1 MVLPLAAEAL
11 AAAVVQAST
20 GLGFALILSPA
31 VFALLEPESAV
42 VAITVL
48 GLALN
53 GLVLFAESRRPLVA
67 WGEVGPIL
75 IASIPGAVCGVL
87 ILRALPK
94 SVLQIAVGVAVIGA
108 AALRARAR
116 RGATPPT
123 PGDPRARL
131 TLGFATGALS
141 TSAGVNGPPMAL
153 WFAHRGLGPAEIR
166 DSLSAA
172 FLGLGVIAAVVLA
185 PVIAAA
191 DVEVDWGA
199 LLAALACVI
208 AGHAVG
214 RRAFARIDARRYE
227 PLLLAIVVAAGAAS
241 IVAGVVTA
249 ST

>member
-1 MVLPLAAEAL
+1 MALVAVAAL
-11 AAAVVQAST
+11 VAAVVQAST

-53 GLVLFAESRRPLVA
+53 GLVLFGERRRPRIA

-75 IASIPGAVCGVL
+75 VAAVPGAVCGVF

-94 SVLQIAVGVAVIGA
+94 PALQIGVGLAVIGA
-108 AALRARAR
+108 AFLRARAR
-116 RGATPPT
+116 HDSAAPT
-123 PGDPRARL
+123 PGDPRARVA
-131 TLGFATGALS
+131 LGFATGVLS

-153 WFAHRGLGPAEIR
+153 WFAHRGLGPAVIR

-172 FLGLGVIAAVVLA
+172 FLALGVIAGVVLA
-185 PVIAAA
+185 PVLAAA
-191 DVEVDWGA
+191 DVEVDWRP
-199 LLAALACVI
+199 LAAALVCVV

-214 RRAFARIDARRYE
+214 SRAFARIDADRYE

-241 IVAGVVTA
+241 VVAGVITA

>member
-1 MVLPLAAEAL
+1 VALLAAVAL
-11 AAAVVQAST
+11 VAAVVQAST

-53 GLVLFAESRRPLVA
+53 GLVLFGERRRPLVA
-67 WGEVGPIL
+67 WREVGPIL
-75 IASIPGAVCGVL
+75 VASVPGALCGVL

-94 SVLQIAVGVAVIGA
+94 SVLQIAVGAAVIGA
-108 AALRARAR
+108 AVLRARAR
-116 RGATPPT
+116 RDATAPT
-123 PGDPRARL
+123 PGDPRARVA
-131 TLGFATGALS
+131 LGFATG
-141 TSAGVNGPPMAL
+141 
-153 WFAHRGLGPAEIR
+153 AHRGLGPAEIR

-172 FLGLGVIAAVVLA
+172 FLALGIIAAVILA
-185 PVIAAA
+185 PVLAVA
-191 DVEVDWGA
+191 DVEIEWGE
-199 LLAALACVI
+199 LAAALVCVV